1 MDVVTRRFVTYGIRA
16 GSTRD
21 LGFTTGSVDKMVLIV
36 LLLIELF
43 VCVQVIMVRGRRGG
57 RQRGARGGGA
67 TPPAAS
73 TPEGSNPQGGEQALG
88 QEQIAVAD
96 VVGMMRSFQRM
107 SEALISRLDRDEAR
121 APAPA
126 EVPPR
131 APAVTGSIHRELE
144 KVKFPEFFGAP
155 DGEAAEAWL
164 ENMAMCF
171 ALRDYTSNMKV
182 RMAVFQLKG
191 SALLWWK
198 TLLPQLNMAVEDV
211 SWELFEERFRE
222 RYLSE
227 EFIERQLNEFNALR
241 QGGRTVPEYEARFME
256 LLRYAPHLNTEK
268 LKVNRFVFGLNDS
281 LRAKVRILMPQ
292 TLHDAVQKALIAEEE
307 LISGGQTRT
316 PARPAGQGSSGTPQ
330 QQTPA
335 RRTTGYRGFQRGST
349 FTTPRRPPPQQRTP
363 YRGPQQ
369 QQQRRPQQQ
378 FRPVQQ
384 NRPGFQAGGPSSST
398 SGTRTTGPKKGC
410 WTCGEPHYQRDCP
423 MERARASGSAG
434 PATVGDMGKAHRI
447 HAAVNNR
454 QAEHQSTVL
463 ETTGT
468 VSDQTLSMF

>member
-1 MDVVTRRFVTYGIRA
+1 MIDFI
-16 GSTRD
+16 
-21 LGFTTGSVDKMVLIV
+21 I
-36 LLLIELF
+36 LLLIELI
-43 VCVQVIMVRGRRGG
+43 VCVQEIMVRGRRGG
-57 RQRGARGGGA
+57 RRRGARGGGV
-67 TPPAAS
+67 TPPVAS
-73 TPEGSNPQGGEQALG
+73 TPEGSNPQGGEQVLG
-88 QEQIAVAD
+88 QEQIAVGD

-155 DGEAAEAWL
+155 DGAAAEAWL

-182 RMAVFQLKG
+182 CMAVFQLKG

-211 SWELFEERFRE
+211 SWELFEEWFRE

-227 EFIERQLNEFNALR
+227 EFIECQLNEFNALR

-256 LLRYAPHLNTEK
+256 LLRYALHLNTEK

-316 PARPAGQGSSGTPQ
+316 PVETSRAGFIWNAAAPDTSETYAGILASRGDPLSLHLDDRCLSSGHLIEDHSTSNSVARSSSSLGLFSRTDQGSRPVGRHLLLRVPGLLGRRRGVGCVGSHTTSATVLWRGPECLDQPDPLQWEIWARPI
-330 QQTPA
+330 
-335 RRTTGYRGFQRGST
+335 GFT
-349 FTTPRRPPPQQRTP
+349 
-363 YRGPQQ
+363 
-369 QQQRRPQQQ
+369 
-378 FRPVQQ
+378 
-384 NRPGFQAGGPSSST
+384 
-398 SGTRTTGPKKGC
+398 
-410 WTCGEPHYQRDCP
+410 
-423 MERARASGSAG
+423 
-434 PATVGDMGKAHRI
+434 
-447 HAAVNNR
+447 
-454 QAEHQSTVL
+454 
-463 ETTGT
+463 
-468 VSDQTLSMF
+468 